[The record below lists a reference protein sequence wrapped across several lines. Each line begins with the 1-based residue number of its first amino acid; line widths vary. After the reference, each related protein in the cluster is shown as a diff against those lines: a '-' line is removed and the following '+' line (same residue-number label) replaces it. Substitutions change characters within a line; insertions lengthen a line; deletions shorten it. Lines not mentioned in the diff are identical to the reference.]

1 MVINIP
7 IEDLEERYSAQ
18 WNQWFPQEFEQH
30 GIPFQT
36 IKGTPLTD
44 KIETGAFLDVVG
56 TNYWKASQL
65 QQICALIYSGWIKNG
80 DILFFHDLWFPGL
93 EMIQYIK
100 QGLGIDLKICGIL
113 HAGTYDPWDFL
124 SQRGMAPW
132 AGKLEESWLTFVD
145 KVFVGTEYH
154 KRLILFNR
162 QNPTHPS
169 KIAITGLPIYPEEF
183 AKPAHK
189 ENIVVFPHRL
199 DPEKQPQFFDE
210 LKRHSPRSDWQFIK
224 TKEVCNTKQ
233 EYYDLLNRAKIAVSF
248 AEQETWGI
256 AQLEALFC
264 GCIPVV
270 PDRLSYS
277 EMYPEILKGKNE
289 LSIVHKV
296 RDLIQDK
303 KFFDEAAK
311 EAKKAAYI
319 LENKYRHSILNML
332 TEMRAI

>member
-7 IEDLEERYSAQ
+7 IENLEERYSAQ
-18 WNQWFPQEFEQH
+18 WNRWFPREFERY
-30 GIPFQT
+30 GIPFRT

-65 QQICALIYSGWIKNG
+65 QQICALIYSGEIKYG

-100 QGLGIDLKICGIL
+100 QGLGIDLKIYGIL

-124 SQRGMAPW
+124 SQCGMAFW
-132 AGKLEESWLTFVD
+132 AGELEESWLAFVD

-154 KRLILFNR
+154 RQLILRNR
-162 QNPTHPS
+162 SVHPS
-169 KIAITGLPIYPEEF
+169 KITVTGLPIYPEEF
-183 AKPAHK
+183 VKSVRK

-199 DPEKQPQFFDE
+199 DPEKQPWLFDKLE
-210 LKRHSPRSDWQFIK
+210 SRCLNSNWRFMK
-224 TKEVCNTKQ
+224 TKEACNTKQ

-264 GCIPVV
+264 GCIPFV

-277 EMYPEILKGKNE
+277 EIYPRPFKCPSDEDIIDKILALIENE
-289 LSIVHKV
+289 EK
-296 RDLIQDK
+296 LIQAS
-303 KFFDEAAK
+303 ELAK
-311 EAKKAAYI
+311 QTADRLVITYQ
-319 LENKYRHSILNML
+319 YSIQNMIK
-332 TEMRAI
+332 EMGV